1 MVGTIWLAT
10 GALSSGWAQT
20 IDSGAE
26 LRANLRLG
34 VDGCLT
40 QPGAC
45 PWLDFQDAAVFA
57 PWVEARPNSRVVAR
71 GAVDFRLHGS
81 SELGSLED
89 ATDPDL
95 LQSSSIRIQDA
106 WVGMRGESLNIS
118 LGAERVSWG
127 VADGFSVVDRI
138 NPWDLTDPTRFDQRL
153 SVPLAL
159 LVLHRGAVQL
169 DVVAVPF
176 FQPAALPAASVD
188 LTASADEL
196 FDADATGAGDVD
208 VGTLETRL
216 TMPDVGPASSTLGT
230 RLRLTLP
237 SVDLGL
243 SWSHGPDSMP
253 QVDGDISL
261 VGLQTNQDHVDLAI
275 PMRFPM
281 VDIGG
286 FDLRTEL
293 PAEITAWAE
302 MALVIPE
309 RTVATT
315 NEWQLQALLDLGTIS
330 EIPDPLPQT
339 VTQDGNPYLRWIGG
353 LARHFG
359 GVYIQAQWLRGFPT
373 ERKQSELGDYLL
385 LGARWPLTPT
395 VKLELGGI
403 TDLAAYMTRA
413 EVAWLVAD
421 SAELQLG
428 AAWIDG
434 EATSTLGAF
443 QAVSHIRSSIK
454 MAF

>member
-1 MVGTIWLAT
+1 M
-10 GALSSGWAQT
+10 SS
-20 IDSGAE
+20 
-26 LRANLRLG
+26 
-34 VDGCLT
+34 
-40 QPGAC
+40 
-45 PWLDFQDAAVFA
+45 LD
-57 PWVEARPNSRVVAR
+57 
-71 GAVDFRLHGS
+71 
-81 SELGSLED
+81 D
-89 ATDPDL
+89 ATDPVL
-95 LQSSSIRIQDA
+95 LQSSSMRIQDA
-106 WVGMRGESLNIS
+106 WVGMRGEILNIS

-127 VADGFSVVDRI
+127 VADGFSVIDRI

-216 TMPDVGPASSTLGT
+216 TMPDGGPEASTVGS
-230 RLRLTLP
+230 RVRLTLP
-237 SVDLGL
+237 TVDLGL
-243 SWSHGPDSMP
+243 SWTHGPDSMP

-261 VGLQTNQDHVDLAI
+261 VGLQTNQDRVDLAI

-281 VDIGG
+281 VDIAG
-286 FDLRTEL
+286 FELRTEL

-302 MALVIPE
+302 VALVFPE
-309 RTVATT
+309 KTVAKT

-339 VTQDGNPYLRWIGG
+339 VTQDGEPYLRWIGG
-353 LARHFG
+353 MARHIG
-359 GVYIQAQWLRGFPT
+359 GVYLQAQWLRGFPT
-373 ERKQSELGDYLL
+373 ERKRSELGDYLL
-385 LGARWPLTPT
+385 LGARWSVTPT
-395 VKLELGGI
+395 VKLELGGV
-403 TDLAAYMTRA
+403 TDFAAYMTRA
-413 EVAWLVAD
+413 EIAWLVAD
-421 SAELQLG
+421 NAELQLG

-434 EATSTLGAF
+434 ETHSTLGAF
-443 QAVSHIRSSIK
+443 QSASHVRSSIK